1 MKRSILTVALI
12 SSLTFLSACTNNT
25 DGVKNGF
32 LYDYSKS
39 VTVGDAFDNYK
50 YCSAPKWQ
58 EFETEQKEQIVRF
71 TCSLASVVDSLKSE
85 RDALKKPALD
95 KIESY
100 TQAISKKD
108 EKFAQNIFDEEMGRI
123 NKQLSPFS
131 QSKQRAELELQ
142 QLQEEH
148 KELLKKRDHE
158 LEYYRTEIK
167 DPGLLRQRQKNFDT
181 QVRISLQFISRAQ
194 QKIDNTL
201 NNPEYKNLQNAKEKL
216 ESSAKKSYLDFLQQ
230 KVSTLE
236 SELATADEEIRKKMP
251 AIFLQSAEFTTDFAI
266 SKQDSSFSIKG
277 MWTNF
282 CWDDGKCYELNH
294 DGRGSLNDSN
304 TSLTLIY
311 GNEQPLWYHNPF
323 EFGLLLNLMY
333 QQRQ

>member
-50 YCSAPKWQ
+50 FCSDPKWE
-58 EFETEQKEQIVRF
+58 EFETEQNEQIVRF
-71 TCSLASVVDSLKSE
+71 TCSLPSIAGTIKSMIEAE
-85 RDALKKPALD
+85 RKPILD

-100 TQAISKKD
+100 AQAISRKD
-108 EKFAQNIFDEEMGRI
+108 EKFAQSVFDKEMDGI

-131 QSKQRAELELQ
+131 QFKQRAELELQ
-142 QLQEEH
+142 QWQEKH
-148 KELLKKRDHE
+148 KELLKKRDRE

-167 DPGLLRQRQKNFDT
+167 DPGLLRQRQKDFDT
-181 QVRISLQFISRAQ
+181 QVRTSLQFITRAQ

-230 KVSTLE
+230 RVSTLE
-236 SELATADEEIRKKMP
+236 AEIATADEVGRKQMP
-251 AIFLQSAEFTTDFAI
+251 EAFLQSAVFTTDFAL
-266 SKQDSSFSIKG
+266 SKQDDSFSIKG

-282 CWDDGKCYELNH
+282 CWEDGKCYEINH
-294 DGRGSLNDSN
+294 DAASPFNSNDITLS
-304 TSLTLIY
+304 LIY
-311 GNEQPLWYHNPF
+311 QNEQLLWWHNILF
-323 EFGLLLNLMY
+323 MGLLQSMHA
-333 QQRQ
+333 QRN